1 MKKLI
6 ENSIKII
13 GIVTKNPKT
22 TFNIEKEDEKKDYN
36 YKSLTEISG
45 RKLTVFFKYKEEEKE
60 VQDKIQLQ
68 IIKSDNEDDIKT
80 FILSS
85 INNYLI

>member
-1 MKKLI
+1 MARIHLQ
-6 ENSIKII
+6 
-13 GIVTKNPKT
+13 KNGTKT